1 MGKQISHHKT
11 ILWKSGC
18 LLHCMFYLYL
28 LEIYQLFVTVSRRG
42 ESNVNSENSG
52 SRVRS
57 GASPSLTVFLRANFD
72 RPNGFIGLMKLG
84 VNFDHFEAK
93 LASQNR
99 FYTSLEFDSG
109 SCILGSN
116 PLLISTN
123 CHQLYFFGFLC
134 LISHAKSYAKMRIPP
149 LKEAICVDKKA

>member
-1 MGKQISHHKT
+1 M
-11 ILWKSGC
+11 WKSGC

-42 ESNVNSENSG
+42 ESSVNSENSG
-52 SRVRS
+52 SRVWS

-99 FYTSLEFDSG
+99 FYTSLEFDFG

-116 PLLISTN
+116 PFLI
-123 CHQLYFFGFLC
+123 FFGFIC
-134 LISHAKSYAKMRIPP
+134 LISHQKSSAKMRIPP
-149 LKEAICVDKKA
+149 LKEANMCE

>member
-1 MGKQISHHKT
+1 MEAEYEAV
-11 ILWKSGC
+11 LPP
-18 LLHCMFYLYL
+18 
-28 LEIYQLFVTVSRRG
+28 SRI
-42 ESNVNSENSG
+42 
-52 SRVRS
+52 
-57 GASPSLTVFLRANFD
+57 VFLRANFD

-109 SCILGSN
+109 SCILGSD

-123 CHQLYFFGFLC
+123 LSPTLLFRIFL
-134 LISHAKSYAKMRIPP
+134 SETP
-149 LKEAICVDKKA
+149 